1 MLEVRHAGGDR
12 PLRGSPVIDDAS
24 LDDVVPDP
32 PPGLAVTVIVP
43 VYGDAA
49 ATRACFES
57 LARDGCINVPGV
69 AHSSADC
76 SVMTWMDPNTVLPT
90 KPLAEMSGAEEN
102 LVRSYNILVRG
113 GQNGVSQ
120 RAARAKSIRQ

>member
-1 MLEVRHAGGDR
+1 MKSAC
-12 PLRGSPVIDDAS
+12 I
-24 LDDVVPDP
+24 
-32 PPGLAVTVIVP
+32 LAALFC
-43 VYGDAA
+43 AA
-49 ATRACFES
+49 ALPAQAQSYIASTSTDETGHVTTQTFSSSRVTPVADPS

-90 KPLAEMSGAEEN
+90 KPLAELSGAEEN